1 MSMFILY
8 STNLTDPDME
18 TMLNFF
24 LRGVLPP
31 LHPKSNREVDEIFAA
46 FSLNLDALRTGGK
59 NVYTPVINDPI
70 HQESACESGSM
81 IPLVE
86 CRGGQLS
93 AVKVEANDVKE
104 EEEEDDFDDM
114 MDEENFKNDPAFKA
128 LVMGE
133 KPDPLEAH
141 SETEPCKIL
150 PNIQKGYKGVR
161 VKNAIKA
168 YNADKTTPSTKQKQ
182 RTNIRVTMTAN
193 WGKYEHIHNNSDK
206 KAAME
211 EALRMV
217 REEGVKIKA
226 AAETCNVKYDNLY
239 RRLRMGQVESLT
251 RLSFAS
257 SPYILSVFHQSSSLL
272 CCVPSTAFPDRF
284 GDIFILHGLDLPF
297 VEKLA

>member
-1 MSMFILY
+1 MSMFTLY
-8 STNLTDPDME
+8 STNLTDSDME
-18 TMLNFF
+18 TMMNFF

-31 LHPKSNREVDEIFAA
+31 FHPKSNGEVYEIFAA

-59 NVYTPVINDPI
+59 NVVYRPVINESI
-70 HQESACESGSM
+70 HLESSCESGLM

-86 CRGGQLS
+86 SMEFQGGSHLS
-93 AVKVEANDVKE
+93 TVKEEANVKE

-114 MDEENFKNDPAFKA
+114 MDEESFKNDPAFKA

-141 SETEPCKIL
+141 SKTEPCKNL
-150 PNIQKGYKGVR
+150 PKPNTDRRPDTGYKGVR

-193 WGKYEHIHNNSDK
+193 WGKYEHIHNDSDK

-239 RRLRMGQVESLT
+239 RRLRMGQV
-251 RLSFAS
+251 
-257 SPYILSVFHQSSSLL
+257 
-272 CCVPSTAFPDRF
+272 
-284 GDIFILHGLDLPF
+284 
-297 VEKLA
+297 